1 MMIAAWMFSGLCLL
15 LCLFQ
20 LALIAG
26 APWGELTQGGRQE
39 GVLSPGARLLCAA
52 SILILVFMALGV
64 LSAAGSWP
72 RWPRSASWLALG
84 VTGLTT
90 IANWASPSKRE
101 RLLWG
106 PVSLAMLVSALLAL
120 FSEPLAGSV

>member
-1 MMIAAWMFSGLCLL
+1 MIAAWTFSGLCLL

-26 APWGELTQGGRQE
+26 APWGDLTQGGRQE
-39 GVLSPGARLLCAA
+39 GVLSLGARLLAAA
-52 SILILVFMALGV
+52 SIPVLVFMGFGI

-72 RWPRSASWLALG
+72 HWPRFAGWLALG

-90 IANWASPSKRE
+90 VANWASPSKRE
-101 RLLWG
+101 RMIGG
-106 PVSLAMLVSALLAL
+106 PVALAMLGCALLVM
-120 FSEPLAGSV
+120 FNEPLAGSV

>member
-1 MMIAAWMFSGLCLL
+1 MIASWTFSGLCLL

-26 APWGELTQGGRQE
+26 APWGDLTQGGRQE
-39 GVLSPGARLLCAA
+39 GVLSPGARLLSAV
-52 SILILVFMALGV
+52 SIPILVFMALGI

-72 RWPRSASWLALG
+72 HWPRFAGWLALG

-90 IANWASPSKRE
+90 VANWASPSKRE
-101 RLLWG
+101 RLIWG
-106 PVSLAMLVSALLAL
+106 PVSLAMLACALLAL
-120 FSEPLAGSV
+120 FNSQP